1 MPSDILSF
9 TDLKK
14 YFVIGKK
21 GLVQRT
27 PITVKAVDGV
37 SFSIKDGETF
47 GLVGESGSGK
57 STVAYTTIGM
67 YRPTSGEI
75 RFRDRDLFTEK
86 RRPQALRKEI
96 QIVFQDPGSSL
107 NPRRTIRQ
115 LLELPLRLHRPGVNT
130 LQETMRLLDM
140 VELTADYL
148 PRYPQALSGGEKQMV
163 CIAQALATEPNLII
177 LDEPT
182 SALDVSIQ
190 GKIINLLIR
199 LQKEFNLSYLFITH
213 DLSLMRNVASRVA
226 IMYLGKICEVADAV
240 EFFRTPFHPYTQM
253 LLSSIPVI
261 SEEEEALKPRK
272 IVSRGEIPSP
282 VNIPSGCSFHLRCP
296 HRKDICST
304 LDPVMVE
311 VQPGHLV
318 RCHLFGQPEQPPAD
332 RRATGAEAVL
342 EEETARG

>member
-21 GLVQRT
+21 GLVHRT

-67 YRPTSGEI
+67 YRPTWGEI
-75 RFRDRDLFTEK
+75 RFRDRDLFAEK

-115 LLELPLRLHRPGVNT
+115 LLELPLRLHRPGINT

-272 IVSRGEIPSP
+272 IVSRGEICLLYTSPSP
-282 VNIPSGCSFHLRCP
+282 RDRTRSRMPSS
-296 HRKDICST
+296 
-304 LDPVMVE
+304 
-311 VQPGHLV
+311 
-318 RCHLFGQPEQPPAD
+318 A
-332 RRATGAEAVL
+332 
-342 EEETARG
+342 

>member
-1 MPSDILSF
+1 MPTDILSF
-9 TDLKK
+9 TNLKK
-14 YFVIGKK
+14 YFVIGRK
-21 GLVQRT
+21 GVIRRT
-27 PITVKAVDGV
+27 PVTVKAVDGV
-37 SFSIKDGETF
+37 TFSILDGETF

-57 STVAYTTIGM
+57 STVAYTTMGM
-67 YRPTSGEI
+67 YRPTAGEV
-75 RFRDRDLFTEK
+75 RFRGQDLFSEK

-115 LLELPLRLHRPGVNT
+115 LLELPLRLHRPGVNL
-130 LQETMRLLDM
+130 LQETLRLLDM
-140 VELTADYL
+140 VELTMDYL
-148 PRYPQALSGGEKQMV
+148 PKYPHTLSGGEKQMV
-163 CIAQALATEPNLII
+163 SIARALATEPSLMI

-226 IMYLGKICEVADAV
+226 IMYLGKICEIADAV
-240 EFFRTPFHPYTQM
+240 AFFETPYHPYTQM

-272 IVSRGEIPSP
+272 IISRGEIPSP
-282 VNIPSGCSFHLRCP
+282 VNIPSGCSFHQRCP
-296 HRKDICST
+296 HQTPICAT
-304 LDPVMVE
+304 LDPVMIE
-311 VQPGHLV
+311 VKPGHTV
-318 RCHLFGQPEQPPAD
+318 RCHRIRQPDMPLAAGNTP
-332 RRATGAEAVL
+332 
-342 EEETARG
+342 